1 MSRSSS
7 VKIIVQLDVIACFY
21 CSASHSSANQSNISD
36 RSLVFFCGSPQKFPI
51 LVQNLSWQGGKP
63 ATATITT
70 LRHGLP
76 ISIFYISYL
85 YELII
90 HLFVLAHL
98 GGRAYSEIIIT
109 ATIRSP
115 TMAKFNVSF
124 KVFALVMEFLRKT
137 AVWQQLKGFWIS

>member
-36 RSLVFFCGSPQKFPI
+36 RFLVFFCGSPQKLPI

-85 YELII
+85 YELLI
-90 HLFVLAHL
+90 HLFVLAPL

-109 ATIRSP
+109 AIIRSP
-115 TMAKFNVSF
+115 GQNLTFQ
-124 KVFALVMEFLRKT
+124 LEFLPWLWSSCEK
-137 AVWQQLKGFWIS
+137 QLSGSN

>member
-21 CSASHSSANQSNISD
+21 CSASHSSANQSNIND
-36 RSLVFFCGSPQKFPI
+36 RFLVFFCGSPQKLPI

-76 ISIFYISYL
+76 ISIYVL
-85 YELII
+85 YSNILLI
-90 HLFVLAHL
+90 HLLLLILAGGLTVKLSLLHYITTTVLLYLHH
-98 GGRAYSEIIIT
+98 GKT
-109 ATIRSP
+109 VP
-115 TMAKFNVSF
+115 F
-124 KVFALVMEFLRKT
+124 KVFALVMEFL
-137 AVWQQLKGFWIS
+137 

>member
-21 CSASHSSANQSNISD
+21 CSSSHSSANQRNISD
-36 RSLVFFCGSPQKFPI
+36 RFLGFFCGSPQKLPI

-76 ISIFYISYL
+76 ISIYVL
-85 YELII
+85 YSNIFLI

-109 ATIRSP
+109 AISRSP
-115 TMAKFNVSF
+115 EQNFMCHLKF
-124 KVFALVMEFLRKT
+124 LPWL
-137 AVWQQLKGFWIS
+137 